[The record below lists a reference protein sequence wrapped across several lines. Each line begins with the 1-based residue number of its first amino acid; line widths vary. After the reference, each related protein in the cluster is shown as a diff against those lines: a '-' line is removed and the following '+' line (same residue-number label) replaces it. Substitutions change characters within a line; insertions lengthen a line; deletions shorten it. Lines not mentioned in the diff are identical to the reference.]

1 MYVKYVLNCIH
12 NSFRKA
18 LKSLKCNL
26 LKPAETLVR
35 VFIVRK
41 LMALTENLRLSK
53 GVFFLKSVIVSGSD
67 TVLSHPGVL
76 RVIMATRWWL
86 VIPVRDATATGTP
99 TLTWSSTSA
108 TMWRATA
115 STAGETPPVPTA
127 RGVPRGSMA
136 TPSLPRTAE
145 VGATS
150 KLQSQP
156 SQEMFDPYLKDSW
169 GWEELPCSKVM
180 LEWRFCCCLMFYE
193 M

>member
-12 NSFRKA
+12 NGFGKA

-35 VFIVRK
+35 VFIVRMH
-41 LMALTENLRLSK
+41 LAWTENQSVSK
-53 GVFFLKSVIVSGSD
+53 GVFFLNSFIVTGSD

-76 RVIMATRWWL
+76 QVIMATRWWL

-99 TLTWSSTSA
+99 TLTWSSTSV

-127 RGVPRGSMA
+127 RGVPRGSTA

-145 VGATS
+145 VGVTS
-150 KLQSQP
+150 ESQP

-193 M
+193 T